1 MIESGSGGD
10 VSGGEGERT
19 LFNLC
24 FIEAIEVISGFT
36 FNPLSLFFWYVC
48 IIQIHVPQSL
58 IWPHSLSSGSLQS
71 VAAKA
76 IINIML
82 LLGMRKH
89 TQEEAING
97 FILGARM

>member
-36 FNPLSLFFWYVC
+36 FDPLSLFFLVC
-48 IIQIHVPQSL
+48 LYYTNSCPTVSHLATQL
-58 IWPHSLSSGSLQS
+58 
-71 VAAKA
+71 K
-76 IINIML
+76 
-82 LLGMRKH
+82 LG
-89 TQEEAING
+89 
-97 FILGARM
+97 

>member
-36 FNPLSLFFWYVC
+36 FDPLSLFFGMFVLC
-48 IIQIHVPQSL
+48 KFMS
-58 IWPHSLSSGSLQS
+58 HSLSFG
-71 VAAKA
+71 
-76 IINIML
+76 
-82 LLGMRKH
+82 H
-89 TQEEAING
+89 TA
-97 FILGARM
+97 

>member
-36 FNPLSLFFWYVC
+36 FDPLSLFFFGMFVLYKFM
-48 IIQIHVPQSL
+48 S
-58 IWPHSLSSGSLQS
+58 HSLSFG
-71 VAAKA
+71 
-76 IINIML
+76 
-82 LLGMRKH
+82 H
-89 TQEEAING
+89 TA
-97 FILGARM
+97 

>member
-36 FNPLSLFFWYVC
+36 FDPLSLFLGMFVLC
-48 IIQIHVPQSL
+48 KFMS
-58 IWPHSLSSGSLQS
+58 HSLSFG
-71 VAAKA
+71 
-76 IINIML
+76 
-82 LLGMRKH
+82 H
-89 TQEEAING
+89 TA
-97 FILGARM
+97 